1 MNSHKPV
8 IISEKAMN
16 TTSITIEKDPIT
28 SSKSDSASL
37 LQALI
42 TGYEIANESI
52 RITVYGTGKTLSIK
66 ASIPS
71 TISCGIITDVSPAIN
86 GFFYTT

>member
-1 MNSHKPV
+1 MNNHKPV

-28 SSKSDSASL
+28 SSKSDPASL

-52 RITVYGTGKTLSIK
+52 RITVYGTGKTLSIN
-66 ASIPS
+66 ASKRI
-71 TISCGIITDVSPAIN
+71 C
-86 GFFYTT
+86 

>member
-1 MNSHKPV
+1 MNNHKPV

-28 SSKSDSASL
+28 SSKSDPASL

-52 RITVYGTGKTLSIK
+52 RITVYGTGKTLSIN

-71 TISCGIITDVSPAIN
+71 TISYGIITDVSPAIN
-86 GFFYTT
+86 GFVNTI